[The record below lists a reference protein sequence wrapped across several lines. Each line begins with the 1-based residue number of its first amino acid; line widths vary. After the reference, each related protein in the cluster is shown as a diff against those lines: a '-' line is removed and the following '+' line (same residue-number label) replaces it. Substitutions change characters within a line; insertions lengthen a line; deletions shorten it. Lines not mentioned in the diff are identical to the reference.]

1 MNLISEQR
9 YLLLKRLDVLSEKL
23 NKESDSL
30 RAELILQEMRDI
42 GALLIEL
49 VGKRVPDHEFINN
62 ANFKK
67 YGAARRSTIKE

>member
-23 NKESDSL
+23 KRETDSL
-30 RAELILQEMRDI
+30 RAEVILQEMRNI

-49 VGKRVPDHEFINN
+49 VGKRVPDHEFVSRTI
-62 ANFKK
+62 FKEH
-67 YGAARRSTIKE
+67 GSTGRLTRKE

>member
-23 NKESDSL
+23 KRETDSL
-30 RAELILQEMRDI
+30 RAEVILQEMRGI

-49 VGKRVPDHEFINN
+49 VGKRVADHEFINN
-62 ANFKK
+62 DNFKK
-67 YGAARRSTIKE
+67 HGARRHPTIKE